1 MDAGPSSSSPPS
13 PHTPTPT
20 PFFPHPVNLTVSSQ
34 LHLEPPTQA
43 LSRIYT
49 LSPSFRAEPSLTSRH
64 LSEFYMLEAELAF
77 VSTLDSLLDVVEAGI
92 QETLKRL
99 LFDSSPRNSRCRDD
113 LAIIA
118 VSLADA
124 SGSSGYGGVGM
135 DFDIRGEQPNMI
147 HLLNTSSK
155 PFTRITYTAAID
167 LLLHEHQDGEM
178 EFANPPV
185 WGNGLS
191 TEDEKWLASHFNGP
205 VFVTHYP
212 KSLKPF
218 YMLPSDADPD
228 FISPGHAS
236 HAASESTV
244 ACFDLLFPG
253 VGEMA
258 GGSLREH
265 RLDYLEAAI
274 QDKGMDPKGYE
285 WYLDLRRYGSVP
297 HGGWGMGWERWICW
311 VTGVSNVRDVVAYP
325 RWKGNCK
332 Y

>member
-1 MDAGPSSSSPPS
+1 
-13 PHTPTPT
+13 
-20 PFFPHPVNLTVSSQ
+20 
-34 LHLEPPTQA
+34 
-43 LSRIYT
+43 
-49 LSPSFRAEPSLTSRH
+49 
-64 LSEFYMLEAELAF
+64 MLEAELAF